1 MNLKGLHLSQKMK
14 YSHGI
19 NQNQRSIIS
28 VPPRWCNGQR
38 FRLAIKRLRFETR
51 LVHMPVMLMTN
62 VHSDVIKANRP

>member
-28 VPPRWCNGQR
+28 VPPRRCNGQR
-38 FRLAIKRLRFETR
+38 FRLAIKRLRVRNPAGTYACHVDDKCT
-51 LVHMPVMLMTN
+51 L
-62 VHSDVIKANRP
+62 